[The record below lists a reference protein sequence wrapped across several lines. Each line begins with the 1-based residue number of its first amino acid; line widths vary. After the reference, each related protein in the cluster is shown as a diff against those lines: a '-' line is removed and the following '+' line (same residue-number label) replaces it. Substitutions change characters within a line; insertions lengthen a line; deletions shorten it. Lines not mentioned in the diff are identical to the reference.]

1 MTSIALFPG
10 IAAAGRPRIP
20 YEAREVG
27 IMVDRVGRPRGE
39 SWKRRPDGRSSSRW
53 RPAGYGLSEQPCA
66 MTERQLLECFV
77 TSNDPDA
84 FAALI
89 ERHGP
94 MVLAV
99 CRSVLREQ
107 HDVEDAFQETFLILA
122 RDAGTITHSETIGP
136 WLRRVALRRAQRVLF
151 QAARRRVRERNRTDS
166 RAEYRTDPF
175 DFSLIPLLRE
185 EVSHLP
191 EHYRRPV
198 VLCYLEGKTH
208 QEAAAQ
214 LRCPIGTI
222 KGQLSRA
229 RQVLRNRLSRRGL
242 DPSVES
248 LERPLE
254 AGRRPINSCPS

>member
-1 MTSIALFPG
+1 
-10 IAAAGRPRIP
+10 
-20 YEAREVG
+20 
-27 IMVDRVGRPRGE
+27 
-39 SWKRRPDGRSSSRW
+39 
-53 RPAGYGLSEQPCA
+53 

-107 HDVEDAFQETFLILA
+107 HDVEDAFQDTFLILA

-136 WLRRVALRRAQRVLF
+136 WLRRVALRRAQKAQL
-151 QAARRRVRERNRTDS
+151 QASRRRFRERNRTDF
-166 RAEYRTDPF
+166 RPNHPTDPS
-175 DFSLIPLLRE
+175 DFSLNMLLRE

-191 EHYRRPV
+191 EHYRLAV

-222 KGQLSRA
+222 KGRLSRA
-229 RQVLRNRLSRRGL
+229 RGVLRNRLSRRGL
-242 DPSVES
+242 DPCAES
-248 LERPLE
+248 LEQPLE
-254 AGRRPINSCPS
+254 AGLLSSSSML

>member
-1 MTSIALFPG
+1 
-10 IAAAGRPRIP
+10 
-20 YEAREVG
+20 
-27 IMVDRVGRPRGE
+27 
-39 SWKRRPDGRSSSRW
+39 
-53 RPAGYGLSEQPCA
+53 

-94 MVLAV
+94 TVLAV

-107 HDVEDAFQETFLILA
+107 HDVEDAFQDTFLILA

-151 QAARRRVRERNRTDS
+151 QAARRRVRERNRTDF
-166 RAEYRTDPF
+166 RPEYRTDPS

-242 DPSVES
+242 DPCAES

-254 AGRRPINSCPS
+254 AELLSSSSTL

>member
-1 MTSIALFPG
+1 
-10 IAAAGRPRIP
+10 
-20 YEAREVG
+20 
-27 IMVDRVGRPRGE
+27 
-39 SWKRRPDGRSSSRW
+39 
-53 RPAGYGLSEQPCA
+53 

-84 FAALI
+84 FGALI

-107 HDVEDAFQETFLILA
+107 HDVEDAFQDTFLILA

-136 WLRRVALRRAQRVLF
+136 WLRRVALRRAHKAQL
-151 QAARRRVRERNRTDS
+151 QASRRRVRERNRTDS
-166 RAEYRTDPF
+166 SPEYRTYPS

-198 VLCYLEGKTH
+198 VLCYLEGKTN

-222 KGQLSRA
+222 KGRLTRA

-242 DPSVES
+242 DPRALS
-248 LERPLE
+248 LEPPLE
-254 AGRRPINSCPS
+254 AGRRPMRSGAGPSPAAARPSSTTRPASPTTAT